1 MATALATARRWCNDS
16 EYALVAASAGGKDIV
31 WTATLLR
38 AKIERTRRLRD
49 KNRDAYRKLK
59 RANRAAT
66 GAKSG
71 KQVTAIAVAE
81 KRARIFDEALVRFV
95 AKLEKLNAA
104 RRMKALKSAVA
115 DALARK
121 KAAQASAAGRGRGAG
136 AAGKAGKVRRAGGSR
151 TTASGAAQVKRVR
164 QIARVRARNVRN
176 QARRDA
182 RG

>member
-16 EYALVAASAGGKDIV
+16 EYALVAASAAGKDIA
-31 WTATLLR
+31 WTPALLR

-81 KRARIFDEALVRFV
+81 KRARIFDEALARFV

-104 RRMKALKSAVA
+104 KRMKALKSAVV

-121 KAAQASAAGRGRGAG
+121 RAAQASAAGRARGAG
-136 AAGKAGKVRRAGGSR
+136 AAGKAGKAGGTKAPVAGS
-151 TTASGAAQVKRVR
+151 AQVKRVR
-164 QIARVRARNVRN
+164 QMARVRARNVRN